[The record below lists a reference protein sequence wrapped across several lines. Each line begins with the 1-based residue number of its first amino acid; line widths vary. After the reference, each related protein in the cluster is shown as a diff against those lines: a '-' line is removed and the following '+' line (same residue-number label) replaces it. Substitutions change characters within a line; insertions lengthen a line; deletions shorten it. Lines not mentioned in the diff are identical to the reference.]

1 MMRRLL
7 DLARTVDWQS
17 YGALACLLIC
27 TWGLIFG
34 VMVTR

>member
-1 MMRRLL
+1 MIRRLL

-17 YGALACLLIC
+17 YGDLACLLIAVF
-27 TWGLIFG
+27 GLIFG